1 MPKKSK
7 TPTAT
12 EEIAIAT
19 DVLPPLTTEPL
30 PPVKKSKKSSDKKS
44 SKKSLQEEP
53 VTAPVEPEPV
63 AEPEPEPVID
73 VVTECAENGVCP
85 IASKKTKRVITKQDI
100 ITDLDVVFT
109 EVLTQLKDK
118 ALAKKVKQLK
128 SDLVKLFKLR
138 NIVKKENDN
147 PNSGFRKPV
156 DVSQEMR
163 KFLNLPP
170 SELTRR
176 LDITKK
182 LCDYIKENNLQD
194 ARDRRN
200 ILPDATL
207 KQLLSVNEADPPLT
221 YYSIQQKLKPH
232 IIKI

>member
-1 MPKKSK
+1 M
-7 TPTAT
+7 
-12 EEIAIAT
+12 
-19 DVLPPLTTEPL
+19 
-30 PPVKKSKKSSDKKS
+30 
-44 SKKSLQEEP
+44 
-53 VTAPVEPEPV
+53 
-63 AEPEPEPVID
+63 
-73 VVTECAENGVCP
+73 
-85 IASKKTKRVITKQDI
+85 
-100 ITDLDVVFT
+100 
-109 EVLTQLKDK
+109 
-118 ALAKKVKQLK
+118 
-128 SDLVKLFKLR
+128 
-138 NIVKKENDN
+138 
-147 PNSGFRKPV
+147 

>member
-1 MPKKSK
+1 MPKKVK
-7 TPTAT
+7 TTATT
-12 EEIAIAT
+12 EEIVTPIQDIQT
-19 DVLPPLTTEPL
+19 P
-30 PPVKKSKKSSDKKS
+30 PPVEVTPAKKSKKSSEKKS
-44 SKKSLQEEP
+44 SKKAVEEP
-53 VTAPVEPEPV
+53 VQVSVEETPVLKEEV
-63 AEPEPEPVID
+63 VDE
-73 VVTECAENGVCP
+73 VTECSETGVCP
-85 IASKKTKRVITKQDI
+85 VVVAKKTKRVVTKQDI

-109 EVLTQLKDK
+109 EVIAEVKDK
-118 ALAKKVKQLK
+118 TLVKKVKQLK

-156 DVSQEMR
+156 DVSPEMR
-163 KFLNLPP
+163 NFLNLSP

-176 LDITKK
+176 LDITKR

-207 KQLLSVNEADPPLT
+207 KQLLSVTESDPPLT

>member
-1 MPKKSK
+1 MPKKVK
-7 TPTAT
+7 TTTSTT
-12 EEIAIAT
+12 EEIVTPIQDIQT
-19 DVLPPLTTEPL
+19 PPLVEVT
-30 PPVKKSKKSSDKKS
+30 PVKKSKKSSEKKS
-44 SKKSLQEEP
+44 SKKAVEEP
-53 VTAPVEPEPV
+53 VQVPVEDTPV
-63 AEPEPEPVID
+63 LKEEVVDE
-73 VVTECAENGVCP
+73 VTECSETGVCP
-85 IASKKTKRVITKQDI
+85 VVVAKKTKRVVTKQDI

-109 EVLTQLKDK
+109 EVIAEVKDK
-118 ALAKKVKQLK
+118 TLVKKVKQLK

-156 DVSQEMR
+156 DVSPEMR
-163 KFLNLPP
+163 NFLNLSP

-176 LDITKK
+176 LDITKR

-207 KQLLSVNEADPPLT
+207 KQLLSVTESDPPLT

>member
-1 MPKKSK
+1 MPKKSTKVK
-7 TPTAT
+7 TPVVEQEIVV
-12 EEIAIAT
+12 EE
-19 DVLPPLTTEPL
+19 
-30 PPVKKSKKSSDKKS
+30 PPVVVEESTPTKKIKKSKTKKS
-44 SKKSLQEEP
+44 AIEVQDEVPELVKTEEVVEQVP
-53 VTAPVEPEPV
+53 VVDEIAQCSEEGVCPVEPSKKKKR
-63 AEPEPEPVID
+63 
-73 VVTECAENGVCP
+73 VVT
-85 IASKKTKRVITKQDI
+85 KQEI

-109 EVLTQLKDK
+109 EVITSLTDK
-118 ALAKKVKQLK
+118 SLVKKVKQLK

-138 NIVKKENDN
+138 NVNKKEGDN

-156 DVSQEMR
+156 DVSPEMR
-163 KFLNLPP
+163 NFLQLSP

-194 ARDRRN
+194 QNDRRN

-207 KQLLSVNEADPPLT
+207 KQLLSISDTDPPLT

-232 IIKI
+232 IIKV

>member
-1 MPKKSK
+1 MPKKVK
-7 TPTAT
+7 TTATAT
-12 EEIAIAT
+12 EEKIVTPIE
-19 DVLPPLTTEPL
+19 DVQT
-30 PPVKKSKKSSDKKS
+30 PPVEVTPAKKSKKSSEKKS
-44 SKKSLQEEP
+44 SKKAVEEP
-53 VTAPVEPEPV
+53 VQVSVEETPVVKEEV
-63 AEPEPEPVID
+63 VDE
-73 VVTECAENGVCP
+73 VTECSETGVCP
-85 IASKKTKRVITKQDI
+85 VPAKKTKRVVTKQDI

-109 EVLTQLKDK
+109 EVIAEVKDK
-118 ALAKKVKQLK
+118 TLVKKVKQLK

-156 DVSQEMR
+156 DVSPEMR
-163 KFLNLPP
+163 NFLNLSP

-176 LDITKK
+176 LDITKR

-207 KQLLSVNEADPPLT
+207 KQLLSVTESDPPLT

>member
-1 MPKKSK
+1 MPKKVK
-7 TPTAT
+7 TTTTTAT
-12 EEIAIAT
+12 EEIVT
-19 DVLPPLTTEPL
+19 
-30 PPVKKSKKSSDKKS
+30 PPVETTVTPPVEASPSKKTRKSSEKKS
-44 SKKSLQEEP
+44 SKKAVEEP
-53 VTAPVEPEPV
+53 VEDIPVLKEEV
-63 AEPEPEPVID
+63 VDE
-73 VVTECAENGVCP
+73 VTECSETGVCP
-85 IASKKTKRVITKQDI
+85 VKKTKRVVTKQDI

-109 EVLTQLKDK
+109 EVIAEVKDK
-118 ALAKKVKQLK
+118 TLVKKVKQLK

-138 NIVKKENDN
+138 NSVKKDNDN

-156 DVSQEMR
+156 DVSPEMR
-163 KFLNLPP
+163 HFLNLSP

-176 LDITKK
+176 LDITKR

-200 ILPDATL
+200 IIPDATL
-207 KQLLSVNEADPPLT
+207 KKLLSVSETDPPLT